1 MNFMRY
7 LNALAV
13 IALVASAGYAYS
25 IKYETILYAE
35 RIQKIKNDNRKLTDQ
50 IGMLRAELA
59 HLTRPERL
67 QALAEQH
74 LDLKQ
79 LDLAQVGTINE
90 LPDRPPRTDSI
101 GRKLELLGL
110 AEPTNTPEARARAPV
125 AGAKSPGH
133 TTARNGAT
141 PSSRKQAPR

>member
-1 MNFMRY
+1 MKIVRY

-35 RIQKIKNDNRKLTDQ
+35 RIQKIKNANKKLIDQ

-79 LDLAQVGTINE
+79 LDLAQVGTISE

-101 GRKLELLGL
+101 GRKLEMLGL
-110 AEPTNTPEARARAPV
+110 AEPTNTPGEGTSAPL
-125 AGAKSPGH
+125 AGAKPASKAQ
-133 TTARNGAT
+133 ARSGAT
-141 PSSRKQAPR
+141 PSSNRQAPR